1 MTKKILKIISVIFLF
16 LLLLISYLSF
26 FGIKTEVFN
35 NEIKDSLSKINKEVK
50 ININEV
56 SYLLNPLNFNLDITT
71 ENSEVLLKKHQL
83 DLEKVKLNVSIKSLF
98 KKKLLINK
106 IKLSTKEIKLKNL
119 IIPLREIYNSPQ
131 LFILNQIV
139 KEGNIAID
147 VNINFDSQGKIK
159 DDYQIKGLINKAKID
174 LLNKFTIKDLNFLFT
189 VNKKKYELSKI
200 TSLLNEIKFSSPFI
214 EIEPNEDSYLIK
226 GKIKDDYQIKGFIN
240 KAKID
245 LLNKFTIKDLN
256 FLFTVNKKK
265 YELSKI
271 TSLLNEIKF
280 SSPFIEIEPNEDSY
294 LIKGK
299 ILSKD
304 LKLESKDLE
313 NIFKNKTND
322 FHFKKTDFSFESFFS
337 LNINNRLKIDNLSI
351 KSNLNLD
358 KAKIVEKRVNFKP
371 YFLNSSDE
379 IDFNN
384 HKINIDYNKDQLIIE
399 GNGKVSFSG
408 KTDQVVYKFIKN
420 DNKISFDTSLNIK
433 NNPLIIKFLDYKK
446 KEGVD
451 STILAKGQI
460 ENNGSIKFDL
470 ISLKENSNLI
480 LINNLNLSKTFK
492 IIDIDL
498 AKIEYKNNKNYLN
511 RYNLKKINSNYII
524 KGDSLDLSKIIN
536 NIMDTNDNSLN
547 IFNNFNSKIDVN
559 IKKTF
564 IDETNYINN
573 LSGFIKFKNNKVDNL
588 KLNSFFSNNKKI
600 SLTINTNKALE
611 TSTQLIADYPK
622 PLIKRYDF
630 IKGFE
635 EGYLVFNSIK
645 KDNESNSVLI
655 IDNFKIQKVPIFAK
669 ILSLASLQ
677 GIADVLTGEGIRFTN
692 FEMRFSNKKDL
703 TTIEEIY
710 AIGPAVSILMDGY
723 IESKKLV
730 SLRGTLVPATT
741 INRNIASIPII
752 GDLLIGDKV
761 GEGVFG
767 VSFKI
772 KGPPKDLST
781 TVNPIKTLTPR
792 FITRTLEKLK
802 KN

>member
-131 LFILNQIV
+131 LFILNQII

-147 VNINFDSQGKIK
+147 VNINFDSQ
-159 DDYQIKGLINKAKID
+159 
-174 LLNKFTIKDLNFLFT
+174 
-189 VNKKKYELSKI
+189 
-200 TSLLNEIKFSSPFI
+200 
-214 EIEPNEDSYLIK
+214 

-420 DNKISFDTSLNIK
+420 DNRISFDTSLNIK

-622 PLIKRYDF
+622 PIIKRYDF

>member
-159 DDYQIKGLINKAKID
+159 DDYQIKG
-174 LLNKFTIKDLNFLFT
+174 
-189 VNKKKYELSKI
+189 
-200 TSLLNEIKFSSPFI
+200 
-214 EIEPNEDSYLIK
+214 
-226 GKIKDDYQIKGFIN
+226 FIN
-240 KAKID
+240 KAKIN

>member
-56 SYLLNPLNFNLDITT
+56 SYRLNPLNFNLDITT

-147 VNINFDSQGKIK
+147 VNINFDSQ
-159 DDYQIKGLINKAKID
+159 
-174 LLNKFTIKDLNFLFT
+174 
-189 VNKKKYELSKI
+189 
-200 TSLLNEIKFSSPFI
+200 
-214 EIEPNEDSYLIK
+214 

-446 KEGVD
+446 KEGVV

-564 IDETNYINN
+564 IDKTNYINN

-622 PLIKRYDF
+622 PIIKRYDF

>member
-106 IKLSTKEIKLKNL
+106 IQLSTKEIKLKNL

-147 VNINFDSQGKIK
+147 VNINFDSQ
-159 DDYQIKGLINKAKID
+159 
-174 LLNKFTIKDLNFLFT
+174 
-189 VNKKKYELSKI
+189 
-200 TSLLNEIKFSSPFI
+200 
-214 EIEPNEDSYLIK
+214 

>member
-1 MTKKILKIISVIFLF
+1 MTKKILKIIPVIFLF

-106 IKLSTKEIKLKNL
+106 IKLSSKEIKLKNL

-147 VNINFDSQGKIK
+147 VNINFDSQ
-159 DDYQIKGLINKAKID
+159 
-174 LLNKFTIKDLNFLFT
+174 
-189 VNKKKYELSKI
+189 
-200 TSLLNEIKFSSPFI
+200 
-214 EIEPNEDSYLIK
+214 

-573 LSGFIKFKNNKVDNL
+573 LSGFIKFENNKVDNL

>member
-147 VNINFDSQGKIK
+147 VNINFDSQ
-159 DDYQIKGLINKAKID
+159 
-174 LLNKFTIKDLNFLFT
+174 
-189 VNKKKYELSKI
+189 
-200 TSLLNEIKFSSPFI
+200 
-214 EIEPNEDSYLIK
+214 

-420 DNKISFDTSLNIK
+420 DNRISFDTSLNIK

-564 IDETNYINN
+564 IDKTNYINN

-622 PLIKRYDF
+622 PIIKRYDF

>member
-98 KKKLLINK
+98 NKKLLINK

-147 VNINFDSQGKIK
+147 VNINFDSQ
-159 DDYQIKGLINKAKID
+159 
-174 LLNKFTIKDLNFLFT
+174 
-189 VNKKKYELSKI
+189 
-200 TSLLNEIKFSSPFI
+200 
-214 EIEPNEDSYLIK
+214 

>member
-35 NEIKDSLSKINKEVK
+35 NEIKDSLSKINKELK

-159 DDYQIKGLINKAKID
+159 DDYQIKGL
-174 LLNKFTIKDLNFLFT
+174 
-189 VNKKKYELSKI
+189 
-200 TSLLNEIKFSSPFI
+200 
-214 EIEPNEDSYLIK
+214 
-226 GKIKDDYQIKGFIN
+226 IN

-772 KGPPKDLST
+772 KGPPKDLSA

>member
-147 VNINFDSQGKIK
+147 VNINFDSQGR
-159 DDYQIKGLINKAKID
+159 
-174 LLNKFTIKDLNFLFT
+174 
-189 VNKKKYELSKI
+189 
-200 TSLLNEIKFSSPFI
+200 
-214 EIEPNEDSYLIK
+214 
-226 GKIKDDYQIKGFIN
+226 IKDDYQIKGFIN

-322 FHFKKTDFSFESFFS
+322 FHFKKIDFSFESFFS

-451 STILAKGQI
+451 STILAKGHI

-573 LSGFIKFKNNKVDNL
+573 LSGFIKFENNKVDNL

>member
-159 DDYQIKGLINKAKID
+159 DDYQIKG
-174 LLNKFTIKDLNFLFT
+174 
-189 VNKKKYELSKI
+189 
-200 TSLLNEIKFSSPFI
+200 
-214 EIEPNEDSYLIK
+214 
-226 GKIKDDYQIKGFIN
+226 FIN

-294 LIKGK
+294 LVKGK

>member
-35 NEIKDSLSKINKEVK
+35 NEIKDSLSKINKELK

-119 IIPLREIYNSPQ
+119 INPLREIYNSPQ

-159 DDYQIKGLINKAKID
+159 DDYQIKG
-174 LLNKFTIKDLNFLFT
+174 
-189 VNKKKYELSKI
+189 
-200 TSLLNEIKFSSPFI
+200 
-214 EIEPNEDSYLIK
+214 
-226 GKIKDDYQIKGFIN
+226 FIN

-256 FLFTVNKKK
+256 FLFAVNKKK

-420 DNKISFDTSLNIK
+420 DNRISFDTSLNIK

-622 PLIKRYDF
+622 PIIKRYDF

>member
-147 VNINFDSQGKIK
+147 VNINFDNQGKIK
-159 DDYQIKGLINKAKID
+159 DDYQIKGL
-174 LLNKFTIKDLNFLFT
+174 
-189 VNKKKYELSKI
+189 
-200 TSLLNEIKFSSPFI
+200 
-214 EIEPNEDSYLIK
+214 
-226 GKIKDDYQIKGFIN
+226 IN

>member
-159 DDYQIKGLINKAKID
+159 DDYQIKG
-174 LLNKFTIKDLNFLFT
+174 
-189 VNKKKYELSKI
+189 
-200 TSLLNEIKFSSPFI
+200 
-214 EIEPNEDSYLIK
+214 
-226 GKIKDDYQIKGFIN
+226 FIN
-240 KAKID
+240 KVKID

-322 FHFKKTDFSFESFFS
+322 LHFKKIDFSFESFFS

-573 LSGFIKFKNNKVDNL
+573 LSGFIKFENNKVDNL

>member
-71 ENSEVLLKKHQL
+71 ENSEVLLKKHRL

-147 VNINFDSQGKIK
+147 VNINFDSQ
-159 DDYQIKGLINKAKID
+159 
-174 LLNKFTIKDLNFLFT
+174 
-189 VNKKKYELSKI
+189 
-200 TSLLNEIKFSSPFI
+200 
-214 EIEPNEDSYLIK
+214 

-420 DNKISFDTSLNIK
+420 DNRISFDTSLNIK

-622 PLIKRYDF
+622 PIIKRYDF

>member
-147 VNINFDSQGKIK
+147 VNINFDSQ
-159 DDYQIKGLINKAKID
+159 
-174 LLNKFTIKDLNFLFT
+174 
-189 VNKKKYELSKI
+189 
-200 TSLLNEIKFSSPFI
+200 
-214 EIEPNEDSYLIK
+214 

-492 IIDIDL
+492 IINIDL

>member
-159 DDYQIKGLINKAKID
+159 DDYQIKGL
-174 LLNKFTIKDLNFLFT
+174 
-189 VNKKKYELSKI
+189 
-200 TSLLNEIKFSSPFI
+200 
-214 EIEPNEDSYLIK
+214 
-226 GKIKDDYQIKGFIN
+226 IN

>member
-147 VNINFDSQGKIK
+147 VNINFDSQ
-159 DDYQIKGLINKAKID
+159 
-174 LLNKFTIKDLNFLFT
+174 
-189 VNKKKYELSKI
+189 
-200 TSLLNEIKFSSPFI
+200 
-214 EIEPNEDSYLIK
+214 

-573 LSGFIKFKNNKVDNL
+573 LSGFIKFENNKVDNL

-703 TTIEEIY
+703 ITIEEIY

>member
-147 VNINFDSQGKIK
+147 VNINFDSQ
-159 DDYQIKGLINKAKID
+159 
-174 LLNKFTIKDLNFLFT
+174 
-189 VNKKKYELSKI
+189 
-200 TSLLNEIKFSSPFI
+200 
-214 EIEPNEDSYLIK
+214 

-470 ISLKENSNLI
+470 ISLKESSNLI

-622 PLIKRYDF
+622 PIIKRYDF

>member
-147 VNINFDSQGKIK
+147 VNINFDSQ
-159 DDYQIKGLINKAKID
+159 
-174 LLNKFTIKDLNFLFT
+174 
-189 VNKKKYELSKI
+189 
-200 TSLLNEIKFSSPFI
+200 
-214 EIEPNEDSYLIK
+214 

-470 ISLKENSNLI
+470 ISLKENNNLI

-710 AIGPAVSILMDGY
+710 AIGPAVSILMNGY

>member
-35 NEIKDSLSKINKEVK
+35 NEIKDSLSKINKELK

-159 DDYQIKGLINKAKID
+159 DDYQIKG
-174 LLNKFTIKDLNFLFT
+174 
-189 VNKKKYELSKI
+189 
-200 TSLLNEIKFSSPFI
+200 
-214 EIEPNEDSYLIK
+214 
-226 GKIKDDYQIKGFIN
+226 FIN

-322 FHFKKTDFSFESFFS
+322 FHFKKIDFSFESFFS

-446 KEGVD
+446 KEGVG

-492 IIDIDL
+492 IINIDL

-622 PLIKRYDF
+622 PIIKRYDF

>member
-159 DDYQIKGLINKAKID
+159 DDYQIKG
-174 LLNKFTIKDLNFLFT
+174 
-189 VNKKKYELSKI
+189 
-200 TSLLNEIKFSSPFI
+200 
-214 EIEPNEDSYLIK
+214 
-226 GKIKDDYQIKGFIN
+226 FIN
-240 KAKID
+240 KVKID

>member
-147 VNINFDSQGKIK
+147 VNINFDSQ
-159 DDYQIKGLINKAKID
+159 
-174 LLNKFTIKDLNFLFT
+174 
-189 VNKKKYELSKI
+189 
-200 TSLLNEIKFSSPFI
+200 
-214 EIEPNEDSYLIK
+214 

-703 TTIEEIY
+703 ITIEEIY

>member
-147 VNINFDSQGKIK
+147 VNINFDSQ
-159 DDYQIKGLINKAKID
+159 
-174 LLNKFTIKDLNFLFT
+174 
-189 VNKKKYELSKI
+189 
-200 TSLLNEIKFSSPFI
+200 
-214 EIEPNEDSYLIK
+214 

-622 PLIKRYDF
+622 PIIKRYDF

-703 TTIEEIY
+703 ITIEEIY

>member
-1 MTKKILKIISVIFLF
+1 VGQEQALQIMTKKILKIISVIFLF

-147 VNINFDSQGKIK
+147 VNINFDSQ
-159 DDYQIKGLINKAKID
+159 
-174 LLNKFTIKDLNFLFT
+174 
-189 VNKKKYELSKI
+189 
-200 TSLLNEIKFSSPFI
+200 
-214 EIEPNEDSYLIK
+214 

>member
-35 NEIKDSLSKINKEVK
+35 NEIKDSLSKINKELK

-119 IIPLREIYNSPQ
+119 INPLREIYNSPQ

-147 VNINFDSQGKIK
+147 VNINFDSQ
-159 DDYQIKGLINKAKID
+159 
-174 LLNKFTIKDLNFLFT
+174 
-189 VNKKKYELSKI
+189 
-200 TSLLNEIKFSSPFI
+200 
-214 EIEPNEDSYLIK
+214 

-573 LSGFIKFKNNKVDNL
+573 LSGFIKFENNKVDNL

-622 PLIKRYDF
+622 PIIKRYDF

>member
-147 VNINFDSQGKIK
+147 VNINFDSQ
-159 DDYQIKGLINKAKID
+159 
-174 LLNKFTIKDLNFLFT
+174 
-189 VNKKKYELSKI
+189 
-200 TSLLNEIKFSSPFI
+200 
-214 EIEPNEDSYLIK
+214 

-564 IDETNYINN
+564 IDKTNYINN

>member
-1 MTKKILKIISVIFLF
+1 MTKKILKIVSVIFLL

-147 VNINFDSQGKIK
+147 VNINFDSQ
-159 DDYQIKGLINKAKID
+159 
-174 LLNKFTIKDLNFLFT
+174 
-189 VNKKKYELSKI
+189 
-200 TSLLNEIKFSSPFI
+200 
-214 EIEPNEDSYLIK
+214 

-384 HKINIDYNKDQLIIE
+384 HKINIDYNKGQLKIE

-573 LSGFIKFKNNKVDNL
+573 LSGFIKFENNKVDNL

-635 EGYLVFNSIK
+635 EGYLVFNSTK

>member
-159 DDYQIKGLINKAKID
+159 DDYQIKG
-174 LLNKFTIKDLNFLFT
+174 
-189 VNKKKYELSKI
+189 
-200 TSLLNEIKFSSPFI
+200 
-214 EIEPNEDSYLIK
+214 
-226 GKIKDDYQIKGFIN
+226 FIN

-322 FHFKKTDFSFESFFS
+322 FHFKKIDFSFESFFS

-752 GDLLIGDKV
+752 GDLLIGNKV

-772 KGPPKDLST
+772 KGPP
-781 TVNPIKTLTPR
+781 
-792 FITRTLEKLK
+792 
-802 KN
+802 

>member
-1 MTKKILKIISVIFLF
+1 VGQEQALQIMTKKILKIISVIFLF

-147 VNINFDSQGKIK
+147 VNINFDSQ
-159 DDYQIKGLINKAKID
+159 
-174 LLNKFTIKDLNFLFT
+174 
-189 VNKKKYELSKI
+189 
-200 TSLLNEIKFSSPFI
+200 
-214 EIEPNEDSYLIK
+214 

-573 LSGFIKFKNNKVDNL
+573 LSGFIKFENNKVDNL

>member
-147 VNINFDSQGKIK
+147 VNINFDSQ
-159 DDYQIKGLINKAKID
+159 
-174 LLNKFTIKDLNFLFT
+174 
-189 VNKKKYELSKI
+189 
-200 TSLLNEIKFSSPFI
+200 
-214 EIEPNEDSYLIK
+214 

-451 STILAKGQI
+451 STILTKGQI

-470 ISLKENSNLI
+470 ISLRENSNLI

-492 IIDIDL
+492 IINIDL

>member
-35 NEIKDSLSKINKEVK
+35 NEIKDSLSKINKELK

-147 VNINFDSQGKIK
+147 VNINFDSQ
-159 DDYQIKGLINKAKID
+159 
-174 LLNKFTIKDLNFLFT
+174 
-189 VNKKKYELSKI
+189 
-200 TSLLNEIKFSSPFI
+200 
-214 EIEPNEDSYLIK
+214 

-420 DNKISFDTSLNIK
+420 DNKILFDTSLNIK

>member
-159 DDYQIKGLINKAKID
+159 DDYQIKG
-174 LLNKFTIKDLNFLFT
+174 
-189 VNKKKYELSKI
+189 
-200 TSLLNEIKFSSPFI
+200 
-214 EIEPNEDSYLIK
+214 
-226 GKIKDDYQIKGFIN
+226 FIN

-280 SSPFIEIEPNEDSY
+280 SSPFIEIEPNKDSY

-573 LSGFIKFKNNKVDNL
+573 LSGFIKFENNKVDNL

>member
-159 DDYQIKGLINKAKID
+159 DDYQIKG
-174 LLNKFTIKDLNFLFT
+174 
-189 VNKKKYELSKI
+189 
-200 TSLLNEIKFSSPFI
+200 
-214 EIEPNEDSYLIK
+214 
-226 GKIKDDYQIKGFIN
+226 FIN

-294 LIKGK
+294 LVKGK

-573 LSGFIKFKNNKVDNL
+573 LSGFIKFENNKVDNL

>member
-147 VNINFDSQGKIK
+147 VNINFDSR
-159 DDYQIKGLINKAKID
+159 
-174 LLNKFTIKDLNFLFT
+174 
-189 VNKKKYELSKI
+189 
-200 TSLLNEIKFSSPFI
+200 
-214 EIEPNEDSYLIK
+214 

>member
-1 MTKKILKIISVIFLF
+1 MF

-131 LFILNQIV
+131 LFILNQII

-147 VNINFDSQGKIK
+147 VNINFDNQ
-159 DDYQIKGLINKAKID
+159 
-174 LLNKFTIKDLNFLFT
+174 
-189 VNKKKYELSKI
+189 
-200 TSLLNEIKFSSPFI
+200 
-214 EIEPNEDSYLIK
+214 

-622 PLIKRYDF
+622 PIIKRYDF

>member
-147 VNINFDSQGKIK
+147 VNINFDSR
-159 DDYQIKGLINKAKID
+159 
-174 LLNKFTIKDLNFLFT
+174 
-189 VNKKKYELSKI
+189 
-200 TSLLNEIKFSSPFI
+200 
-214 EIEPNEDSYLIK
+214 

-802 KN
+802 KT

>member
-131 LFILNQIV
+131 LFILNQII

-147 VNINFDSQGKIK
+147 VNINFDSQ
-159 DDYQIKGLINKAKID
+159 
-174 LLNKFTIKDLNFLFT
+174 
-189 VNKKKYELSKI
+189 
-200 TSLLNEIKFSSPFI
+200 
-214 EIEPNEDSYLIK
+214 

-420 DNKISFDTSLNIK
+420 DNRISFDTSLNIK

>member
-147 VNINFDSQGKIK
+147 VNINFDNQ
-159 DDYQIKGLINKAKID
+159 
-174 LLNKFTIKDLNFLFT
+174 
-189 VNKKKYELSKI
+189 
-200 TSLLNEIKFSSPFI
+200 
-214 EIEPNEDSYLIK
+214 

-304 LKLESKDLE
+304 LRLESKDLE

-781 TVNPIKTLTPR
+781 TVNPVKTLTPR

>member
-71 ENSEVLLKKHQL
+71 ENSEVLLKRHQL

-147 VNINFDSQGKIK
+147 VNINFDSQ
-159 DDYQIKGLINKAKID
+159 
-174 LLNKFTIKDLNFLFT
+174 
-189 VNKKKYELSKI
+189 
-200 TSLLNEIKFSSPFI
+200 
-214 EIEPNEDSYLIK
+214 

-337 LNINNRLKIDNLSI
+337 LNINKRLKIDNLSI